1 MELNTARGTLVLRRL
16 EKEDIPAVL
25 ALCRTNPQFYRHC
38 PPDPCEEGIL
48 ADMQALPPGKTLQD
62 KHYLGIWQDGRLA
75 AVWDLILSFPDER
88 TAFWGFFM
96 VDAALQ
102 GKGFGSEVVR
112 ALCGLLQPHFDHVRL
127 GYVSTNDQSRQFWHK
142 NGFVPTGAVSH
153 QEQYDVIYAQKEL

>member
-1 MELNTARGTLVLRRL
+1 MELNTACGVLELRRL
-16 EKEDIPAVL
+16 EQEDVPAIL

-38 PPDPCEEGIL
+38 PPAPCEESIL

-62 KHYLGIWQDGRLA
+62 KYYLGILQNGRLA
-75 AVWDLILSFPDER
+75 AVWDLILAFPDER

-102 GKGFGSEVVR
+102 GQGFGSEVVR
-112 ALCGLLQPHFDHVRL
+112 ALCGLLRPHFDHVRL
-127 GYVSTNDQSRQFWHK
+127 GFVSTNGQSRHFWHK

-153 QEQYDVIYAQKEL
+153 QEHYDVIYAQKEL

>member
-1 MELNTARGTLVLRRL
+1 MELNTACGVLELRRL
-16 EKEDIPAVL
+16 EQEDVPAIL

-38 PPDPCEEGIL
+38 PPAPCEESIL

-62 KHYLGIWQDGRLA
+62 KYYLGILQNGRLA
-75 AVWDLILSFPDER
+75 AVWDLILAFPDER

-102 GKGFGSEVVR
+102 GQGFGSEVVQ
-112 ALCGLLQPHFDHVRL
+112 ALCGLLRPHFDHVRL
-127 GYVSTNDQSRQFWHK
+127 GFVSTNGQSRHFWHK

-153 QEQYDVIYAQKEL
+153 QEHYDVIYAQKEL